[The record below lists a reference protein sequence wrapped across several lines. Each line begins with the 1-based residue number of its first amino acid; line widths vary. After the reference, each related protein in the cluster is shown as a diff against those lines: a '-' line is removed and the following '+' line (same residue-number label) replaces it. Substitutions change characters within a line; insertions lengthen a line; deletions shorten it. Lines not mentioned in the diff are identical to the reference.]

1 MDTLLWV
8 LIVVIVVLVAV
19 VVFMLNKMRTPGS
32 LIQDSIRSELQSLA
46 QATLSQS
53 SEQLLTLA
61 NEKLGRET
69 ESNKSELETKKKL
82 IDEQLSL
89 MRVQLGEVQDLVKRY
104 EKDRASQ
111 FGIISTELKTMGV
124 QTQNLTD
131 ATSTLRE
138 ALSSSQMRGQW
149 GERMAED
156 VLRLV
161 GFVEGVNYQ
170 KQQQIEGTQ
179 QRPDFV
185 FMLPNKL
192 TLNMDVKFPLDN
204 YLRYL
209 EDEDDNQ
216 KSKYRDSFLSDVKGH
231 IDAVVNRDYIDPEG
245 GTLDYVLLFIPNESI
260 YSFIH
265 LSDNTIMDRALS
277 KKVVFCSPLTL
288 FAILC
293 VVRQAV
299 DNFSLR
305 RDEDN
310 IISLMGRFNTE
321 WSKFTES
328 LEKFG
333 KRINVV
339 QGAYDELNG
348 TRRRAMQRSLDRIR
362 DLQLNR
368 GLPDASQEALTSP
381 EQQDGLV
388 NDSVQQP

>member
-8 LIVVIVVLVAV
+8 LIVVIGVLVAV
-19 VVFMLNKMRTPGS
+19 IVFMLNKMRSPGS

-149 GERMAED
+149 VERMAED

-179 QRPDFV
+179 SPT
-185 FMLPNKL
+185 P
-192 TLNMDVKFPLDN
+192 
-204 YLRYL
+204 
-209 EDEDDNQ
+209 
-216 KSKYRDSFLSDVKGH
+216 S
-231 IDAVVNRDYIDPEG
+231 YI
-245 GTLDYVLLFIPNESI
+245 V
-260 YSFIH
+260 
-265 LSDNTIMDRALS
+265 
-277 KKVVFCSPLTL
+277 CSYTL
-288 FAILC
+288 FC
-293 VVRQAV
+293 Q
-299 DNFSLR
+299 
-305 RDEDN
+305 
-310 IISLMGRFNTE
+310 
-321 WSKFTES
+321 ES
-328 LEKFG
+328 
-333 KRINVV
+333 
-339 QGAYDELNG
+339 
-348 TRRRAMQRSLDRIR
+348 
-362 DLQLNR
+362 
-368 GLPDASQEALTSP
+368 
-381 EQQDGLV
+381 
-388 NDSVQQP
+388 